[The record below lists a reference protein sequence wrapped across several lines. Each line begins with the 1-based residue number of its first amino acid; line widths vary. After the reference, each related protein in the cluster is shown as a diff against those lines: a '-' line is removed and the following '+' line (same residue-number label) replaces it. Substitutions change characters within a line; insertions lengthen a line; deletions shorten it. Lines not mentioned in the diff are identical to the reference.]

1 MLRSGK
7 MPKKTRRSQKKV
19 RKAARKK
26 TRILEQSAPTKKKPL
41 PSTEKKKTITR
52 KRTLSSKTTSKVK
65 TVSATKRR
73 KKAVAV
79 QVFPEPLGSRVFRQ
93 LRTVLSALFRELVYP
108 FYYLFRYHFFATLFA
123 LLLTGL
129 ILGGAYLTYDTAFK
143 DLPPVTQMRQ
153 RKQPLTTKILDRNG
167 KLLYSIYKDQNR
179 TLVPLSKVPP
189 SMIQATIA
197 IEDREFYTHHGL
209 SFKGIARAIKVNS
222 EGERIQGGSTIT
234 QQLVKMTLLTPEK
247 TLKRKIREAIL
258 SFLVERTYTKEE
270 ILEMYLNETPYGGS
284 TYGVEEA
291 AQRYFGKSAQR
302 LNLAESAFLA
312 GLPQSPSLYS
322 PFGSSPELAYARQ
335 REVLRRMVEDEYI
348 TQQQADAAREHTLSF
363 RANVTDIQAPH
374 FVMYVREL
382 LAQQYGEELVNQGG
396 LEVRTTLDFDLQ
408 TETEKILTEEM
419 NLLSRLRISN
429 GAVLVTDPQT
439 GEVLTMVG
447 SKDYFDFE
455 HDGQVNVTMR
465 PRQPGSSIKP
475 VTYAAAFERGLSPT
489 SMIRDEAI
497 TYNIQGSPPYS
508 PKNYDGRFHG
518 NVSVREAL
526 ASSYNIPAVKTLDGV
541 GITNVIDLAE
551 TLGITTW
558 KDRTRF
564 GLSLTLGGGEVL
576 MTDMAKVYGTF
587 ANNGVTTDLSPILE
601 IKTAKGDVL
610 YHNNCALDNND
621 CPSRKTL
628 STKTAYQ
635 ITDILTDN
643 VARTPAFG
651 PNSVLH
657 IPEQQVAVKTG
668 TTNNLRDNWTIGY
681 TTDRVVAVW
690 VGNNDNTPMS
700 YVASGIT
707 GASPIWNKVI
717 RLTLSD
723 EAPHQFPLPEGL
735 VRVKVCVQTQT
746 LPCNGCP
753 TVRDELFAVGSEP
766 QTACNPNQFSSPI
779 VQPTAPTRPQATYR
793 PQPQAPRVT
802 TPRQTTAP
810 QTPSRPLQNTIP
822 LR

>member
-93 LRTVLSALFRELVYP
+93 LRTVLSALFRELIYP

-348 TQQQADAAREHTLSF
+348 TQQQADAAREYTLSF

-382 LAQQYGEELVNQGG
+382 LAQQ
-396 LEVRTTLDFDLQ
+396 
-408 TETEKILTEEM
+408 
-419 NLLSRLRISN
+419 
-429 GAVLVTDPQT
+429 
-439 GEVLTMVG
+439 
-447 SKDYFDFE
+447 
-455 HDGQVNVTMR
+455 
-465 PRQPGSSIKP
+465 
-475 VTYAAAFERGLSPT
+475 
-489 SMIRDEAI
+489 
-497 TYNIQGSPPYS
+497 
-508 PKNYDGRFHG
+508 
-518 NVSVREAL
+518 
-526 ASSYNIPAVKTLDGV
+526 
-541 GITNVIDLAE
+541 
-551 TLGITTW
+551 
-558 KDRTRF
+558 
-564 GLSLTLGGGEVL
+564 
-576 MTDMAKVYGTF
+576 
-587 ANNGVTTDLSPILE
+587 
-601 IKTAKGDVL
+601 
-610 YHNNCALDNND
+610 
-621 CPSRKTL
+621 
-628 STKTAYQ
+628 
-635 ITDILTDN
+635 
-643 VARTPAFG
+643 
-651 PNSVLH
+651 
-657 IPEQQVAVKTG
+657 
-668 TTNNLRDNWTIGY
+668 
-681 TTDRVVAVW
+681 
-690 VGNNDNTPMS
+690 
-700 YVASGIT
+700 
-707 GASPIWNKVI
+707 
-717 RLTLSD
+717 
-723 EAPHQFPLPEGL
+723 
-735 VRVKVCVQTQT
+735 
-746 LPCNGCP
+746 
-753 TVRDELFAVGSEP
+753 
-766 QTACNPNQFSSPI
+766 
-779 VQPTAPTRPQATYR
+779 
-793 PQPQAPRVT
+793 
-802 TPRQTTAP
+802 
-810 QTPSRPLQNTIP
+810 
-822 LR
+822 